1 MDATLEVHPPTNE
14 YSTMTLAM
22 IPAHVPRYRYPLWTT
37 LSIAVGALAGQRR
50 SLARDSRRLAPG
62 ISTLR
67 VTGDPRALLA
77 EGGRALGARGL
88 LITFNHFSRP
98 GFRVW
103 WAAIAMASV
112 LDRDA
117 HWVMST
123 AWTYPDWLRTR
134 LLTPL
139 STWLFRRIARV
150 YGFTSMPPMPPR
162 PWEVSARAE
171 AVREVL
177 HWARAE
183 GRPLIVL
190 APEGMDSPPG
200 GLAMPPPG
208 VGRFIEKL
216 AQLGL
221 AILPVGTFEDERALC
236 LSFGKPYLLETS
248 TANERHARDR
258 EVARIVMQHIAECL
272 PPSLR
277 SITDV
282 HTRAM

>member
-1 MDATLEVHPPTNE
+1 
-14 YSTMTLAM
+14 MTLMMTA
-22 IPAHVPRYRYPLWTT
+22 ARVPRYRYPLWAT
-37 LSIAVGALAGQRR
+37 LSIAAGILAGTRR
-50 SLARDSRRLAPG
+50 SLARDSRRLVPG
-62 ISTLR
+62 LSTLR
-67 VTGDPRALLA
+67 ITGDPLALLA
-77 EGGRALGARGL
+77 DGGRALGARGL

-103 WAAIAMASV
+103 WAAIAMASAMGS
-112 LDRDA
+112 DS

-123 AWTYPDWLRTR
+123 AWTYPDWPRTR

-139 STWLFRRIARV
+139 STWLFRRLARV

-162 PWEVSARAE
+162 PWEVNARAE

-183 GRPLIVL
+183 ARPLIVL

-200 GLAMPPPG
+200 SLAVPPPG

-216 AQLGL
+216 ARLGL
-221 AILPVGTFEDERALC
+221 AVLPVGTYEDEQALC
-236 LSFGKPYLLETS
+236 LHFGHPYLLEVFAS
-248 TANERHARDR
+248 EDRHARDR
-258 EVARIVMQHIAECL
+258 EVAHTVMQHIAECL